1 MPEMRAGLILAII
14 RLILQRV
21 MPWLRE
27 HARDTDSPIDDI
39 VVDVLCE
46 LLDIEPPARKDR
58 P

>member
-46 LLDIEPPARKDR
+46 LLDIEPPARKN
-58 P
+58 